1 MLNMKRKV
9 SSPYAREEVLCEK
22 LGLEKLQNELRA
34 LVQEQDADKIE
45 SEQREKELQRHN
57 RRIEHEK
64 EQMRVQMVALQRAVA
79 DRGDQAREA
88 KRALG
93 ESERVLR
100 GVQQQQEQHAEDMQV
115 VEEREARSTV
125 RLSNQNELLRGKMAS
140 YEMGALA
147 AKAAARVSER
157 ESSKKD
163 KELARKDKAL
173 EEKEETVRILGE
185 CARASA
191 HTATALPAL
200 YRAEAKA
207 QRYERAAET
216 AAQRILELEEEGKQT
231 AAKMK
236 VDEQLLRAVMGGKRK
251 GLTARERE
259 VRSIAKSYWTDPL
272 RRDNQLEAQGARHG
286 AFGDLLDD
294 RDRFKS
300 LAEEFQARAGV
311 LERRLEAAITQVA
324 DKTALVNT
332 MEAQLQQVGAM
343 TRQGGKYSIEYR
355 SLLMSLVSCCPSVY
369 QARTIC
375 RSVIK
380 YCCGWMVE
388 GKDFVVPQLQFLKDA
403 RRDLAPMSECLAA
416 IRVALC
422 DRVVQMGHDGSSI
435 GGVDTFTVTVKIF
448 TRSEGGGRRLDT
460 GEEEGVYEDVSMVA
474 SGLPG
479 GKKSEEEKE
488 FIERVFARGREKIQL
503 LRNQL
508 VKEGHNPSDLGVP
521 EAKECTIAKLAG
533 GSLMNDTCNA
543 ARAVATKLKECLEV
557 HAKEYFG
564 TTDDEW
570 EGLPKPVREARTYC
584 VDLLCWAHLRNL
596 FIGEGAKEEK
606 AYLKTKLKVLY
617 CTTALHC
624 TVYYSTMHYSTLH
637 YSTVLLLYCTPTLLY
652 ATLLYCIITHT
663 CVLVGVH

>member
-1 MLNMKRKV
+1 
-9 SSPYAREEVLCEK
+9 
-22 LGLEKLQNELRA
+22 
-34 LVQEQDADKIE
+34 
-45 SEQREKELQRHN
+45 
-57 RRIEHEK
+57 
-64 EQMRVQMVALQRAVA
+64 
-79 DRGDQAREA
+79 
-88 KRALG
+88 
-93 ESERVLR
+93 
-100 GVQQQQEQHAEDMQV
+100 
-115 VEEREARSTV
+115 
-125 RLSNQNELLRGKMAS
+125 
-140 YEMGALA
+140 
-147 AKAAARVSER
+147 
-157 ESSKKD
+157 
-163 KELARKDKAL
+163 
-173 EEKEETVRILGE
+173 
-185 CARASA
+185 
-191 HTATALPAL
+191 
-200 YRAEAKA
+200 
-207 QRYERAAET
+207 
-216 AAQRILELEEEGKQT
+216 
-231 AAKMK
+231 MK
-236 VDEQLLRAVMGGKRK
+236 VDEQLLRAVIGGKRK

-294 RDRFKS
+294 RDRYKS

-332 MEAQLQQVGAM
+332 MEAQLQQVGIM
-343 TRQGGKYSIEYR
+343 KREGGKYSIEYR
-355 SLLMSLVSCCPSVY
+355 SLLMSLVSCCRSVY

-617 CTTALHC
+617 CTAL
-624 TVYYSTMHYSTLH
+624 YRI
-637 YSTVLLLYCTPTLLY
+637 LLYSALLY
-652 ATLLYCIITHT
+652 SALLY
-663 CVLVGVH
+663 